1 MIGTMNEMS
10 LHAALKELYYQPCDI
25 VEGKVGNYVIDV
37 VQDNRL
43 VEIQTG
49 NFSAVRDK
57 LTDLLAEHTVHLVYP
72 VPAER
77 YIVQVAPETGELLGK
92 RKSPKKGTV
101 YDVFSE
107 LVRIPTLLQDE
118 NFSLEVV
125 MVVEEELRCPDGK
138 GSWRRRGV
146 SIIDRRLVKV
156 VERIKFGE
164 PSDFVDLIPDKLAD
178 PFSNKELAQAA
189 KIPVTQARRMTYTLR
204 KAKLLQITD
213 KRGNELLHSRSF

>member
-10 LHAALKELYYQPCDI
+10 LHAALKEFFYEPGDI

-37 VQDNRL
+37 IQDNRL

-49 NFSAVRDK
+49 NFSGIRDK
-57 LTDLLAEHTVHLVYP
+57 LTDLLYEHSVHLVYP
-72 VPAER
+72 VPVER
-77 YIVQVAPETGELLGK
+77 YIVKVAPETGELLGR

-107 LVRIPTLLQDE
+107 LVHIPTVLQEE

-125 MVVEEELRCPDGK
+125 MVVEEQLRCFDGK

-156 VERIKFGE
+156 VERVKFGE
-164 PSDFVDLIPDKLAD
+164 PSDFVNLIPDKLSD

-189 KIPVTQARRMTYTLR
+189 KMPVTQARRMTYTLR
-204 KAKLLQITD
+204 KAKLLKITD

>member
-10 LHAALKELYYQPCDI
+10 LHATLKEFFYEPGDI

-37 VQDNRL
+37 IQDNRL

-49 NFSAVRDK
+49 NFSGIRDK
-57 LTDLLAEHTVHLVYP
+57 LTDLLHEHSVHLVYP
-72 VPAER
+72 VPVER
-77 YIVQVAPETGELLGK
+77 YIVKVAPETGELLGR

-107 LVRIPTLLQDE
+107 LVHIPTVLQEE

-125 MVVEEELRCPDGK
+125 MVVEEQLRCFDGK

-156 VERIKFGE
+156 VERVKFGE
-164 PSDFVDLIPDKLAD
+164 PSDFVNLIPDKLSD

-189 KIPVTQARRMTYTLR
+189 KMPVTQARRMTYTLR
-204 KAKLLQITD
+204 KAKLLKITD